1 MGQDR
6 ETLDDCLGEFSR
18 RLPEK
23 IGRFVRWITG
33 SSSALVRVPIGLLL
47 IAGGLVG
54 FLPILGFWMVPLG
67 LVLIAQDIP
76 FLRPPLIALL
86 RWINRKWPRDK
97 ESRSSP

>member
-6 ETLDDCLGEFSR
+6 ETFDRCLDAYSR

-23 IGRFVRWITG
+23 MGRFVRWITG
-33 SSSALVRVPIGLLL
+33 SSSALVRIPIGLLL
-47 IAGGLVG
+47 IAGGAVG

-76 FLRPPLIALL
+76 LLRPPLLWLL
-86 RWINRKWPRDK
+86 RWINRRWPR
-97 ESRSSP
+97 ENASSP